1 MEKENALK
9 IYNGTNEKIRG
20 LGLSLFLN
28 SWDTT
33 TEAPRASMA
42 HRAGQIATISGMI
55 YQFSTDPAYLEAIE
69 TLNEKR
75 AELDAVLSHEIEVTR
90 KQILKIKKIP
100 AAEFVE
106 FNRLMAEI
114 YPVYVEAKQTNN
126 YAMYKPLL
134 LRVIDFK
141 KKYLVWEKTPERKGY
156 DILLDEFE
164 PGYGQKEFDL
174 FFQTLR
180 ERLVPFAK
188 RVSRMKLSYDKSFT
202 KKQYPL
208 EGQRAFAKYLQGVM
222 CFDPSRTV
230 IKESEHPF
238 TTNNGCTDVRITNH
252 YHEDDLTSAIFSAI
266 HEMGHGLYEL
276 QIDPALDD
284 TNSGGGVSMAMHESQ
299 SRLMENMI
307 GRSETFWKAHLPK
320 LKELF
325 PKQLAKTA
333 VSDFVKHVNTVRKSL
348 IRTEADELTYSIH
361 VMIRYEIEKAIF
373 SGRADLEDLPALW
386 NKKYQRYLGV
396 KVPDDTKGILQDVH
410 WSQGSFGYF
419 PTYSLGSAYAAQIY
433 HAMSKDIDIEAALA
447 TGTIRPI
454 ADWLKEHIHKYG
466 STKYPKDILRLAT
479 GEDFN
484 PNYYV
489 DYLIGKYSK
498 LYGISAE

>member
-1 MEKENALK
+1 MEKATALK
-9 IYNGTNEKIRG
+9 IYQETSEKIRG
-20 LGLSLFLN
+20 LNLAMFLN
-28 SWDTT
+28 GWDTT
-33 TEAPRASMA
+33 TEAPRGSMA
-42 HRAGQIATISGMI
+42 HRAGQVATISGMI
-55 YQFSTDPAYLEAIE
+55 YGLSTDPACLEAIE
-69 TLNEKR
+69 TLYQCR
-75 AELDAVLSHEIEVTR
+75 QELDPVLSHEIEVTR
-90 KQILKIKKIP
+90 KQILKIRNIP
-100 AAEFVE
+100 AEEYVE
-106 FNRLMAEI
+106 FNRLMAEV

-126 YAMYKPLL
+126 FGLYKPLL

-141 KKYLVWEKTPERKGY
+141 KKYVVWEKTPERKGY

-174 FFQTLR
+174 FFKTLR
-180 ERLVPFAK
+180 DRLVPFAK
-188 RVSRMKLSYDKSFT
+188 RVSRMKLSYEKSFA
-202 KKQYPL
+202 KKKYPL
-208 EGQRAFAKYLQGVM
+208 DAQREFAKYLQGVL
-222 CFDPSRTV
+222 CFDPTRTV

-307 GRSETFWKAHLPK
+307 GRSEAFWKVHLPK

-325 PKQLAKTA
+325 PKQLARTE
-333 VSDFVKHVNTVRKSL
+333 VDDFVKHVNTVRRSL

-373 SGRADLEDLPALW
+373 SGKADLEDLPGLW
-386 NKKYQRYLGV
+386 NRKYQRYLGV
-396 KVPDDTKGILQDVH
+396 RVPDDTHGILQDVH

-433 HAMSKDIDIEAALA
+433 HAMAKDVDIEGALA

-484 PNYYV
+484 PDYYV

-498 LYGISAE
+498 LYGIEAE